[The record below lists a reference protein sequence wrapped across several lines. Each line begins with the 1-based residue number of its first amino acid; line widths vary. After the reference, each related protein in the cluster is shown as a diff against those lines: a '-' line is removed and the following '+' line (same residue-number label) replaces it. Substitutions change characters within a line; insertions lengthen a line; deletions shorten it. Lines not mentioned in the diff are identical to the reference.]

1 MIKNYDLVKHE
12 KFLRENVFY
21 TNSKW
26 SHFNLI
32 FKDIKK
38 FAKETKKNSTI
49 LSLERNSLYG
59 GVSLFAPFFYRQTFV
74 SVDCVSSEL
83 KKRGAY
89 NRVDAKTNF
98 ISMKKNYQFNYK
110 KIKLPNSFADL
121 ILVPNLMHHI
131 DDVEALLKQ
140 IKRILKK
147 NGKVYIFEPL
157 VRELHQVPEDYFRIT
172 PYGFKKLL
180 KKYGFSGFKI
190 EFDGGPFTAVG
201 YCWDQAIQFLPKKQ
215 RLQKSNWLKK
225 KFPEFIS
232 MDRKYKKNN
241 VRKNTIFPMSFSIQS
256 KLIKK

>member
-38 FAKETKKNSTI
+38 FAQETKKNSTI

-59 GVSLFAPFFYRQTFV
+59 GVSLFAPFFYKQTFV

-89 NRVDAKTNF
+89 NRVNAKTNF
-98 ISMKKNYQFNYK
+98 ISTKKNYQFNYK
-110 KIKLPNSFADL
+110 KIKLPNNFADL

-147 NGKVYIFEPL
+147 KWKSLYI
-157 VRELHQVPEDYFRIT
+157 R
-172 PYGFKKLL
+172 
-180 KKYGFSGFKI
+180 
-190 EFDGGPFTAVG
+190 
-201 YCWDQAIQFLPKKQ
+201 AI
-215 RLQKSNWLKK
+215 
-225 KFPEFIS
+225 
-232 MDRKYKKNN
+232 
-241 VRKNTIFPMSFSIQS
+241 S
-256 KLIKK
+256 KRATSSS

>member
-89 NRVDAKTNF
+89 NRVNT
-98 ISMKKNYQFNYK
+98 KN
-110 KIKLPNSFADL
+110 
-121 ILVPNLMHHI
+121 
-131 DDVEALLKQ
+131 
-140 IKRILKK
+140 
-147 NGKVYIFEPL
+147 
-157 VRELHQVPEDYFRIT
+157 
-172 PYGFKKLL
+172 
-180 KKYGFSGFKI
+180 
-190 EFDGGPFTAVG
+190 
-201 YCWDQAIQFLPKKQ
+201 
-215 RLQKSNWLKK
+215 
-225 KFPEFIS
+225 
-232 MDRKYKKNN
+232 
-241 VRKNTIFPMSFSIQS
+241 
-256 KLIKK
+256 